1 MARLPLHFLRETNS
15 TIKLCFSWVYF
26 HLWIIPTNFKWLNS
40 CRKPENM
47 RIQEILPT
55 QKLIHRR
62 QVTGYPIATQCCIW
76 YRDQSF
82 ECSANQ
88 MTGFYMWIEALGW
101 NELIILVVK
110 KTLNIFQMILYELK
124 MDLNEL
130 KWVSL

>member
-1 MARLPLHFLRETNS
+1 MARLPLHFLRATNS
-15 TIKLCFSWVYF
+15 AIKLCFSCVYF
-26 HLWIIPTNFKWLNS
+26 HLWIILTNFKWFNS

-62 QVTGYPIATQCCIW
+62 QVAGYPIATQCSIW

-88 MTGFYMWIEALGW
+88 MTGFYMWIAALGW

-110 KTLNIFQMILYELK
+110 KTRMVIRLHPKWVYMN
-124 MDLNEL
+124 LNEL
-130 KWVSL
+130 KRL